1 MSRLDDNNRV
11 YVAGHEG
18 DPDYEAVCM
27 WFAKCDRPA
36 NGVGDAGPLGHLP
49 LCRRCAEVVGMT
61 EFVAGGVD

>member
-1 MSRLDDNNRV
+1 MSHLSETSRV
-11 YVAGHEG
+11 YSSGHDG
-18 DPDYEAVCM
+18 DPDYEVPCM

-49 LCRRCAEVVGMT
+49 ICRRCAEVVGMS

>member
-18 DPDYEAVCM
+18 DPDYEAMCM
-27 WFAKCDRPA
+27 WFAKCDHPA